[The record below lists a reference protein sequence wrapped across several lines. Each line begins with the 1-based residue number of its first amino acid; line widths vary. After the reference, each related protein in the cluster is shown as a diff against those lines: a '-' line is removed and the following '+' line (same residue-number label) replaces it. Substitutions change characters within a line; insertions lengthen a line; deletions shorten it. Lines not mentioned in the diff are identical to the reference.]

1 MFHSEVIFDNARS
14 GRPLAPA
21 GDMTLRL
28 RYEVDNPRRL
38 ARHVHLVDGVGY
50 FFFPG
55 GGVTGGP
62 AARLLVDFTSTDQTA
77 LLDGTVWARPAG
89 GGLWLE
95 LPGAGRSLEKLEGV
109 LLRGEP
115 RWGSEQLVLAE
126 GEDRSAILC
135 RTHDVSERGARFTA
149 GPADL
154 GGPGDRIRVALPEA
168 GPSGVQLEAHGCIAW
183 VGDAEVGVEWSAGN
197 LASRLAVR
205 RIVLIAQQQW
215 EGARTISHPRSCR
228 CTPRQDGGL
237 PEVLLLG

>member
-95 LPGAGRSLEKLEGV
+95 LPGARRSLEKLEGV

-168 GPSGVQLEAHGCIAW
+168 GARGVPLGGPRLLPRVGGSVGGGQRAAW
-183 VGDAEVGVEWSAGN
+183 
-197 LASRLAVR
+197 R
-205 RIVLIAQQQW
+205 R
-215 EGARTISHPRSCR
+215 T
-228 CTPRQDGGL
+228 
-237 PEVLLLG
+237 

>member
-21 GDMTLRL
+21 DDMTLRL

-38 ARHVHLVDGVGY
+38 ARHVHLVDGAGY

-77 LLDGTVWARPAG
+77 LLEGRVWAPPAG
-89 GGLWLE
+89 GG
-95 LPGAGRSLEKLEGV
+95 PG
-109 LLRGEP
+109 
-115 RWGSEQLVLAE
+115 
-126 GEDRSAILC
+126 
-135 RTHDVSERGARFTA
+135 
-149 GPADL
+149 
-154 GGPGDRIRVALPEA
+154 PEA
-168 GPSGVQLEAHGCIAW
+168 SGEG
-183 VGDAEVGVEWSAGN
+183 SAGD

-205 RIVLIAQQQW
+205 RMVLIAQQQW
-215 EGARTISHPRSCR
+215 EGARTLSHPRSCR
-228 CTPRQDGGL
+228 CTRQDSAL

>member
-89 GGLWLE
+89 GGLWLG
-95 LPGAGRSLEKLEGV
+95 LAGGGRALGKVGGGRLG
-109 LLRGEP
+109 GEA
-115 RWGSEQLVLAE
+115 RWGSEAPRL
-126 GEDRSAILC
+126 
-135 RTHDVSERGARFTA
+135 GA
-149 GPADL
+149 G
-154 GGPGDRIRVALPEA
+154 
-168 GPSGVQLEAHGCIAW
+168 
-183 VGDAEVGVEWSAGN
+183 
-197 LASRLAVR
+197 
-205 RIVLIAQQQW
+205 
-215 EGARTISHPRSCR
+215 
-228 CTPRQDGGL
+228 
-237 PEVLLLG
+237 